1 MSVGYVKGVHTG
13 MVTVV
18 VMMILHTVHK
28 DTSGQVHN
36 VLVVALAVELTSIGM
51 VLPADVR
58 KDII

>member
-28 DTSGQVHN
+28 DISGQVHN
-36 VLVVALAVELTSIGM
+36 VLVVVLAVELTSIGM
-51 VLPADVR
+51 VLLVDVR

>member
-36 VLVVALAVELTSIGM
+36 VLVVVLAVELTSIGM
-51 VLPADVR
+51 VLLADVR

>member
-1 MSVGYVKGVHTG
+1 MVQTVYVMQAITQSDKMSVGYVKGVHTG

-36 VLVVALAVELTSIGM
+36 VLVVVLAVE
-51 VLPADVR
+51 
-58 KDII
+58 